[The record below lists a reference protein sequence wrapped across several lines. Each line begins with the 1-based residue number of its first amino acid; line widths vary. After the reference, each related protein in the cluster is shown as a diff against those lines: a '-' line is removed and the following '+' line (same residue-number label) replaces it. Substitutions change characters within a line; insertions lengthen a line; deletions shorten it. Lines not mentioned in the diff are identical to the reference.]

1 MCGQARS
8 NRGRFRGPSRNRPG
22 GLSLILAAVLPGLL
36 MTARA
41 ESSANGEYEVKAAF
55 LFHFAQFVEWPPD
68 AFQNPTSPL
77 IYCTIGE
84 DPFHGG
90 LDESLRGK
98 SVGARTIEVRHVK
111 QPQEVHGCQILFIAA
126 GEKKRAGDVMATTVG
141 HPILTV
147 GENEGFVQ
155 SGGMIGFCLEENK
168 FALKSISKLSNER
181 I

>member
-1 MCGQARS
+1 VRSSPFKSWALSRAVEEQA
-8 NRGRFRGPSRNRPG
+8 GRLVADFS
-22 GLSLILAAVLPGLL
+22 
-36 MTARA
+36 
-41 ESSANGEYEVKAAF
+41 SSASGTSDDGASRVFRQWRIRSEGSI

-155 SGGMIGFCLEENK
+155 SGGMIGFCL
-168 FALKSISKLSNER
+168 AS
-181 I
+181 